1 MMAAVPAPHPL
12 NPIDRRTGA
21 LGPGAV
27 RNAVAGGVVVVLL
40 AACGADPATPGVS
53 PTPSSAATSS
63 AGPGETGSATASPE
77 ATVDAAGEE
86 APPVP
91 GAHVHGVALAD
102 DGVVLVA
109 THEGVVRYGPDGMV
123 GVGPAVDLMGFA
135 APTPDRL
142 LASGHTV
149 PGVDLPEPMGLVE
162 STDGGETW
170 TVLSR
175 GGQSDFHALAA
186 AESVVLAFD
195 AEGLWTSPDGREWE
209 QLDPPVAPYALAVSP
224 DGGTVLLTHQDG
236 PQRSADGGR
245 TWEPVDG
252 PLLQRVAFADGTT
265 VVGAAPDGGVHV
277 STDGGLTW
285 EQRGSLGGPPEALDA
300 RVLDG
305 EVHVVGITGARLHL
319 STDGGA
325 TFAPLRIG

>member
-1 MMAAVPAPHPL
+1 MMGPVRA
-12 NPIDRRTGA
+12 RRLLTSRA
-21 LGPGAV
+21 LRGAV
-27 RNAVAGGVVVVLL
+27 ASGAVVVLL
-40 AACGADPATPGVS
+40 TSCGADPATPGVS
-53 PTPSSAATSS
+53 PTPPPAAPSTEPAESPEPSSPAPSADAAT
-63 AGPGETGSATASPE
+63 
-77 ATVDAAGEE
+77 GEE

-109 THEGVVRYGPDGMV
+109 THEGVVRYGPDGMTS
-123 GVGPAVDLMGFA
+123 VGPPVDLMGFA
-135 APTPDRL
+135 APTADRL

-162 STDGGETW
+162 STDGGQTW

-175 GGQSDFHALAA
+175 GGRSDFHALAA
-186 AESVVLAFD
+186 AESVVLGFD
-195 AEGLWTSPDGREWE
+195 AEGLWTSADGRDWE
-209 QLDPPVAPYALAVSP
+209 PLDPPVAPYALAVSS
-224 DGGTVLLTHQDG
+224 DGATVLLTHQDG

-252 PLLQRVAFADGTT
+252 PLLQRVAFADDSTAIG
-265 VVGAAPDGGVHV
+265 VAPDGGVHV

-285 EQRGSLGGPPEALDA
+285 EARGSLGGPPEALDA
-300 RVLDG
+300 AVVEG
-305 EVHVVGITGARLHL
+305 EVHVVGITGARVHL

-325 TFAPLRIG
+325 TFVPLRIG

>member
-1 MMAAVPAPHPL
+1 MMS
-12 NPIDRRTGA
+12 
-21 LGPGAV
+21 AV
-27 RNAVAGGVVVVLL
+27 RAERPVIRSILRTAVTGGAVVVLL
-40 AACGADPATPGVS
+40 AACGADGAAPGASPSPSPAAPSSG
-53 PTPSSAATSS
+53 TPSAGASSS
-63 AGPGETGSATASPE
+63 AEPTGPTASAPE
-77 ATVDAAGEE
+77 GDAAGEE

-91 GAHVHGVALAD
+91 GAHVHGVALTD

-109 THEGVVRYGPDGMV
+109 THEGLVRYGPDGMTS
-123 GVGPAVDLMGFA
+123 VGPPVDLMGFA
-135 APTPDRL
+135 APSADRL

-162 STDGGETW
+162 STDGGRTW

-175 GGQSDFHALAA
+175 GGRSDFHALAA
-186 AESVVLAFD
+186 AGSVVLGFD
-195 AEGLWTSPDGREWE
+195 AEGMWSSPDGREWE
-209 QLDPPVAPYALAVSP
+209 RLDPPVAPYALAVSP

-245 TWEPVDG
+245 TWEAVDG

-265 VVGAAPDGGVHV
+265 VVGAAPDGAVHV

-300 RVLDG
+300 TVVDG
-305 EVHVVGITGARLHL
+305 DVHVVGITGARVHL